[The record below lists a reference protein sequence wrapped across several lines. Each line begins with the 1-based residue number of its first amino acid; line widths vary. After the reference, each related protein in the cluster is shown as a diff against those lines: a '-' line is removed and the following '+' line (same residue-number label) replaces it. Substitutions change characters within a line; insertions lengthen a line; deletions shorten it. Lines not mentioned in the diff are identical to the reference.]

1 MAKQQSFGDKVAKQ
15 KAKLAEA
22 GLVIKLVESKKSTN
36 GKDVSWKFNER
47 FVRVPSLD
55 ELDKIK

>member
-15 KAKLAEA
+15 KAKQAEA
-22 GLVIKLVESKKSTN
+22 GLVIKLVESKKSQNRYGT
-36 GKDVSWKFNER
+36 SWKFNER

-55 ELDKIK
+55 ELDKAK